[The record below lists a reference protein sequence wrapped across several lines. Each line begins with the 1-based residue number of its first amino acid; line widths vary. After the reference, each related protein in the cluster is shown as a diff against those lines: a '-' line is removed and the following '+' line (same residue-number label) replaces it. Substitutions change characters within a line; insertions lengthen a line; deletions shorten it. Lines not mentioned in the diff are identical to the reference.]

1 MPDDGLGLIDYGM
14 VGRLSL
20 PERLK
25 VAHVILALAAGDDAL
40 VRFLLNSRDT
50 FIFLPWK
57 SLR

>member
-1 MPDDGLGLIDYGM
+1 MPGGLGLIDYGM

-40 VRFLLNSRDT
+40 VRFLLHPRDDT
-50 FIFLPWK
+50 FFSPWK